1 MSGPGFTPQSI
12 AGRSRRPLMS
22 SCALA
27 AAMVAVG
34 YAEPSRAQAAS
45 IGGPSYLGTGVA
57 NAPGGISTA
66 TITTGTTDV
75 STHITVNA
83 PNSIIAWTPTAP
95 TVNDA
100 THANTIV
107 FQQEGTTTFGAGRAL
122 GEGSYT
128 VLNRI
133 VPTAN
138 PVTGVYPGISFYGT
152 TTSDAAGHIFFYSP
166 GGIIAG
172 AGAVFDVGSLLL
184 TTSNL
189 IDNPDGSF
197 TDPTT
202 GAFHLRTIQ
211 PDNKSAIVI
220 DQLATLRAAQADGS
234 YIALV
239 APRITQAGTIRAQT
253 GAALVAAESADLT
266 IDNGLFSIAVVS
278 GSHVD
283 TPGETILTHTG
294 ATGDQTSTGGPPQ
307 AVYLVAVPK
316 NAAVTMLVGGTLGYT
331 AADSAVTLPSG
342 VVVLSAGNNITTS
355 VFNGQIAAAPS
366 AYTPPANPAGGSF
379 APQGAS
385 LVIGGADFATTTN
398 AATQFTTN
406 TQGYAV
412 TDATAAPGAT
422 GGLSFSGDLSLTAG
436 HDATLTAAAGRIVQ
450 VGGNLSL
457 RSNGLSSIGVPT
469 PGHAT
474 LAADANSTLSVSGDT
489 SVTAAVTGNAL
500 LGDVTGGTAAATFT
514 DADVTL
520 GTLAVS
526 APGTGAAGDGS
537 AVAARSGTGGSA
549 SIKVDGGTLSVTSLS
564 SSAQGRGGGNFG
576 IGAGT
581 SGNGTGG
588 TASIAIN
595 GATID
600 FDGTAL
606 VSADGFGGSSFT
618 GLPIQQGSGTGGG
631 TIDSNGEQVGG
642 ASLTT
647 SLRGGVA
654 GSLRAGT
661 ITVSST
667 GYGGSDGGE
676 GFQPT
681 VGGNGRGGVASIT
694 SGSGSV
700 AADTIMV
707 LAEGRGG
714 RGGDASGAAAA
725 NGGDGF
731 GGTAR
736 ASADGGDIR
745 AGSTLQV
752 SAQGIGGSGGYD
764 YEFGYG
770 GGSGGTGGS
779 GTGGFATLAL
789 AGNTV
794 SAPTIDVLA
803 GATGGN
809 GGDTGGGSSGSGLG
823 IGGNGGNAQGGTA
836 TLTTSGTNPAVLGT
850 ALTVSGA
857 ATGGDGGEGD
867 TAGGNGG
874 NAFGGTAT
882 MTAKSGSIGGAT
894 ILVTT
899 DGTGGDG
906 GDAFTTF
913 TGGTGGNGTA
923 GSSTATATGG
933 TIAATTLLTV
943 SAIGTGGA
951 GGNHLE
957 YGYGGGAGNGGSG
970 GSGFGMAA
978 SLDLVTGT
986 VSAPTITVASDGN
999 GGNGGNSSSG
1009 SGGSGG
1015 SGSAGSATASIG
1027 TGANNALTGTTLNV
1041 TANGNGAD
1049 AASGQTSTAAAGG
1062 NASSGTAQLL
1072 GSGGQVGFTT
1082 TNVVASATGGNGNG
1096 GNGGNATATG
1106 SATVRT
1112 TDTALALGN
1121 YQIYGDSIG
1130 GNGGATTSGGNAT
1143 AGGAVLSVTRG
1154 SLNYNGGINLSASA
1168 DGGSGGAAAGNGTG
1182 GTTGFTLAS
1191 ATNLGTNTTI
1201 NAHSDG
1207 RGGITTT
1214 ASAFGGNGTGGI
1226 ATLDLS
1232 GITIAPTID
1241 ISANGSG
1248 SSGGQHPGSGTGG
1261 TATFTASN
1269 NAVVNVAGSILS
1281 IGAIGTGGSA
1291 VAGAPAGSG
1300 TGGGAI
1306 AGGVAQPGG
1315 ASIVANGATIDGATN
1330 TVLLAL
1336 RGQGRG
1342 GDGVNNGTA
1351 GAGTG
1356 GTTRI
1361 VVARQSGIDGSIS
1374 FGSVNA
1380 DASGTGGQVTFSGN
1394 GGTNGGA
1401 GGAGTGGT
1409 SIVSVPAGTLRVT
1422 GATLLSIAGTGGSS
1436 NSSGNGGA
1444 GTGGA
1449 ATIGT
1454 GNDTGV
1460 PATSTS
1466 GNLDLAAL
1474 SIAGRGTGGTVS
1486 EDGYGVPTGG
1496 NGGAGTGATAT
1507 VTLGAGSFS
1516 ADATSFDL
1524 AGQGS
1529 AGGNAMT
1536 NAALAGNGG
1545 AGTGGTLA
1553 LTETNTIGDTT
1564 SFLADVR
1571 GIGGAGGAASPTA
1584 TVGNG
1589 GNGGSGSGGSATI
1602 GVSGTGATLAVSSL
1616 SLRAGGSGGAGGTGT
1631 TASGGSGG
1639 DGTGGTARVTAGTG
1653 GTVSSAGAAGLD
1665 GGATGGNAGTSG
1677 GTAPSGAGGG
1687 AVGGSAEL
1695 ATQGGT
1701 IRVPGATLSATAAGG
1716 RSPTGI
1722 GGAAGTA
1729 GHAGSALLTVNGGTL
1744 AISGP
1749 ATVDA
1754 TATGGAGAV
1763 SGGYGFGGSAGLAV
1777 SNRGTFTYGGTSLAL
1792 LAQGNGGT
1800 ASATNVGGSG
1810 SGGTAS
1816 LLADNATLALAVP
1829 VQLTASGVGAAG
1841 GGNGTGG
1848 TGSIT
1853 ARNGA
1858 TLDFNDAASGA
1869 PGGVTVTAAG
1879 IGAAGSRNNAGGAGT
1894 GGSATVLA
1902 QSAAIGTPGA
1912 IALNAT
1918 GTGGTGSGA
1927 ANGGAGTG
1935 GTTSTTLT
1943 DNATVN
1949 AATLTQTAD
1958 GSGGAL
1964 LFGFSFTPAQPTG
1977 TGGAGTGG
1985 TAAVAAQSG
1994 TLAVTGI
2001 TTLSA
2006 NGGGGASQGDGT
2018 GGAGVGGGAPGT
2030 AGTGVSISTGA
2041 DGTFGEGFV
2050 TLAAVQASAS
2060 GTGGAHAE
2068 VGYGSVAGTTGGPG
2082 TGGAVRVTSGSGTI
2096 GATTLTIDAHGTGGS
2111 ASAGGNRTDGKSGGD
2126 GTGGTVDV
2134 ASTGGGLTVT
2144 SIPIDVSGTG
2154 GNGAGGL
2161 DGGFGGDGAGGSVTL
2176 ATVDRSI
2183 ALPAAISAFG
2193 LGGSG
2198 GSGGTA
2204 FDGGE
2209 GPASGGRGGDG
2220 GSATGGTIA
2229 AQVTGTNGRL
2239 DLTGLIANGYAQAG
2253 AGGAGGDGAEGGTG
2267 GDGGAGGIANGGTI
2281 ALGAD
2286 AGTLVIN
2293 DAGETATTLRAD
2305 AQGGA
2310 GGGAGGGGS
2319 FADGAGGNGGSGGDA
2334 TGGTARISANGGAV
2348 SVGNASLQ
2356 ATAAG
2361 GGGGLGGNANGDNG
2375 NGIEGSGGTGGN
2387 AQGGLAALNVGTGI
2401 IDGSSLTLNANGTGG
2416 NGNGSGAQGGGG
2428 TGGTASIGADSD
2440 PTIGSVTMTANGA
2453 GGAGGNGTVG
2463 GNGGDGFG
2471 GTVNLSTAFAALQI
2485 GSATLAANG
2494 TGGDGG
2500 SGSAGNGGSGG
2511 VGIGGGGT
2519 DQEGNPVPGG
2529 ITIAATDE
2537 GGALSVATLT
2547 ADANGQG
2554 GDGGEGGTAAGG
2566 AGGSGGNG
2574 GFAVGGAITLST
2586 ANGGSYD
2593 GIENGYGTSAL
2604 VTLNALATGGD
2615 GGTGTAGTIGGAGG
2629 NGGSAVGGTA
2639 TILADT
2645 GTIAIDDFFSGN
2657 GPAIDVSATGGA
2669 GQAGSDGSNVGNTGG
2684 LGGNGGDA
2692 SGGTGSILSTGGA
2705 LALGNTTITARGTS
2719 GFGQSGGFGAGTP
2732 AIPAVPGDPNATPP
2746 IPGTPA
2752 VPAGP
2757 ITYAGG
2763 GFTGNAFGGTAAIHV
2778 ADNEAG
2784 DATGT
2789 ATLGNTVIDT
2799 GSSVGGSFN
2808 GYVGRAEIY
2817 DSSTATGPTLTLNS
2831 LTVNN
2836 IGSSFSSDQA
2846 VDLFADN
2853 ARINI
2858 TDYANITAGG
2868 PGYFRANGTGG
2879 IDIAN
2884 GLTGTIDGDITISHD
2899 NQPTPMVDTIHAGDI
2914 QLATFGSIHALTG
2927 SIVRADGSIDL
2938 HAFGNIDADT
2948 LYATNLISARSGGNL
2963 FINNAIASGAAF
2975 DGSEGGTGT
2984 PGGGRVFLDAGNGN
2998 EGYDPSG
3005 VTITGT
3011 VSAPGSVEIN
3021 AGADVT
3027 VNGGGRVL
3035 SDNRVTIAAGDDIQ
3049 VDSGGEIR
3057 AALNPI
3063 ATPNDDGPGETVDT
3077 AARLTLTAGRLG
3089 LEYQP
3094 DPDNVA
3100 TINVDGTI
3108 SAAGRPLF
3116 LAGGTIIADA
3126 NPIEARSLIVE
3137 VDGAPAPGA
3146 AQLNDNGRLTRANC
3160 LQGDVC
3166 LGNLRFDR
3174 LLMVGGAAGTTNVLP
3189 TRLTIAQDAGAQTVS
3204 LRAQGDITVGT
3215 SGQAAAITGGDLLVQ
3230 SAQGSINL
3238 LGGSSL
3244 TGGDS
3249 GAGQFRVLAAGDITG
3264 GSLAAT
3270 GDAQLGIGGSLNVAG
3285 LSATRGLVTLDQNA
3299 NVLTTNQ
3306 LSVSGSIGI
3315 GTLSLGAGDAN
3326 LVGPAGVSVGTAA
3339 VADGYSVNFLS
3350 AGGDVSL
3357 GAAGSSGPGT
3367 PTDIVLQGNS
3377 VTAGALNATD
3387 MVQLVGSTGGVDV
3400 DSILAGGNILV
3411 DGNGAVR
3418 VGSASATGTD
3428 LGSDG
3433 VPGSTVTITARSG
3446 GTLTTGDVSATGDLT
3461 LASLGGGAIVT
3472 GALNGANV
3480 TAAASAALTVGSGT
3494 ATQSIDLSAVG
3505 PLMAGPLVAGGG
3517 ITLAATGG
3525 DITLD
3530 TARANGT
3537 FDVNDGQAF
3546 FAHDLSVG
3554 ADLSL
3559 SVQGPIRIDA
3569 LTVTGN
3575 ASARSPS
3582 DVSIGTATVGRD
3594 LVLGAGSV
3602 TGDGNAT
3609 LTLGTTTAGTAL
3621 LAATGAIQLT
3631 GSLTTTLGD
3640 ALLRAGGAITG
3651 GAITT
3656 FGTFDAASD
3665 TGALNFADISA
3676 GNPASGGGIAL
3687 AAQGGITTGAL
3698 TASNS
3703 ILANSTAGPVTT
3715 LDIASSGGSARIF
3728 AGGDM
3733 TVGNVRTAGSIF
3745 LTGRAAI
3752 HAGNLTAATGP
3763 LLTNEQG
3770 VGGGTDPVAPGI
3782 AAGFDEAAIVRCDDC
3797 FTSSVPLP
3805 FDVNYFGRTY
3815 SATFVSNNGYL
3826 TFNSGQGAYT
3836 PSGLGASYAGQPIVA
3851 AFFADVDTRNAGSA
3865 QVTYG
3870 TGTYGGR
3877 QAFGATYDNVGYFSN
3892 QADKLND
3899 FQIILTNRSD
3909 TGAGNFDIYYNYGN
3923 ITWETGSAS
3932 GGVGGF
3938 GGVSAAVGYN
3948 AGTGN
3953 QAGTFFEL
3961 AGSRVP
3967 GSFVDSGTMPLS
3979 VGTNNG
3985 NPGQLLFS
3993 VRNGQV
3999 SSGGSSEPPTI
4010 HVTNIAAGNSADVAL
4025 GNLSAEGA
4033 EVHGAGRVTVGDV
4046 NVADRGSGIA
4056 ATGQA
4061 FATVLD
4067 ATTDLLAGNL
4077 SSTGLIAL
4085 GASQGNVSAGS
4096 VTTAGS
4102 ALVLAGGTVVLGPV
4116 STGLGAD
4123 DSLFISGPSILGS
4136 EPALAGVSLGSL
4148 LGSSTFD
4155 PHVLASLRPV
4165 QTGGAITLATPIST
4179 GNFLVASAAPVTLDA
4194 LGVTNRIFIDS
4205 GGFVTTGNLTAG
4217 SAIEIDATGDVRTG
4231 DLVAN
4236 GPAGARFVAI
4246 GIDAGGN
4253 ATIGNATAATGDI
4266 ALAAGGTLAGGA
4278 LQAGGAIALAATGDI
4293 TVASANAAGPLHV
4306 GNSSAIAGLNPAD
4319 GADFAAILAAAPV
4332 ATGGN
4337 LTIAGGA
4344 TAGSID
4350 AAIGGAI
4357 SAPSLVAT
4365 QGIRLAAGGD
4375 VTVAT
4380 VNAGTTLAVTGANI
4394 QFDRATAAGDADLAA
4409 TGTLAVTTDLGVG
4422 GTVNARGTAVALN
4435 SRGALTV
4442 GTATATSG
4450 GLGIE
4455 TVGTLTVASAT
4466 APGTIKL
4473 TSTGGS
4479 VILQDASTLLVTGTA
4494 LPGGTVT
4501 GKAVSIDPIGASGR
4515 GDILIAAAQDA
4526 RLNGTVTARSDVNA
4540 TAGGTVTVNGQTL
4553 GQRIALASADV
4564 SIGSAAVIGSG
4575 SNTTSVTFTDNKGGT
4590 RTYIGD
4596 TGGTDGYRLDNNEF
4610 ARVRAQSILINGQGS
4625 ATVGDTPD
4633 VTIGNLTILGS
4644 ATGTGQTSQSAN
4656 LFGSNAGL
4664 TVTSPGT
4671 LRVAGNV
4678 LLSSAG
4684 AGDHIDLNAG
4694 TRLDLITPTAS
4705 VTIADPGNA
4714 VAGRLNLAANTILVS
4729 SAQAATDLAAL
4740 TTLDA
4745 KSQRLGTN
4753 EGAAKPEGYIQAGA
4767 LTFRLGSGLFI
4778 QNSGDATG
4786 PNGRA
4791 GFTVGSGGIQLIAA
4805 GTQPVQVAINGRQ
4818 SSTGATG
4825 GFVTGRA
4832 LIPVVN
4838 LTGVNG
4844 GTASFDS
4851 RSTVNGCL
4859 ILGQSCGG
4867 DIIVIPPVQD
4877 VIDQTSIDGATNGT
4891 GVVQAFN
4898 VPIIQLVDID
4908 TYGFSPSIDEPVTG
4922 AGNDD
4927 LWTFDCSSVAGTDD
4941 CPRGGVPAPTPSS

>member
-12 AGRSRRPLMS
+12 ARRSRRPLMS

-34 YAEPSRAQAAS
+34 HLEPTRAQAAAMPTPTS
-45 IGGPSYLGTGVA
+45 GPSYLGTGVA
-57 NAPGGISTA
+57 NVVGGVTTA
-66 TITTGTTDV
+66 TITTGTTDI

-83 PNSIIAWTPTAP
+83 QNSIIAWTPTTLDTHTGVAP
-95 TVNDA
+95 G
-100 THANTIV
+100 TIV
-107 FQQEGTTTFGAGRAL
+107 FQNAGTATFAGGRAL
-122 GEGSYT
+122 GGGSYT

-138 PVTGVYPGISFYGT
+138 PTTGLYPGISFYGT
-152 TTSDAAGHIFFYSP
+152 TQSDAAGHIFFYSP
-166 GGIIAG
+166 GGILAG

-189 IDNPDGSF
+189 IGNPDGSF

-239 APRITQAGTIRAQT
+239 APRINQAGTIRAQT
-253 GAALVAAESADLT
+253 GVALVAAESADLT

-283 TPGETILTHTG
+283 TPGETTLTHTG
-294 ATGDQTSTGGPPQ
+294 SSGDQTSTGGSPQ

-331 AADSAVTLPSG
+331 AADSAVTLPNG
-342 VVVLSAGNNITTS
+342 VVVLSAGENITTS
-355 VFNGQIAAAPS
+355 VFNGQITASPS
-366 AYTPPANPAGGSF
+366 AYTPPPIPAGGNL

-385 LVIGGADFATTTN
+385 LVIGGAS
-398 AATQFTTN
+398 FTDSA
-406 TQGYAV
+406 QGYAV

-422 GGLSFSGDLSLTAG
+422 GRLSFTGDLSLTAG
-436 HDATLTAAAGRIVQ
+436 HDATLSATAGRIVQ

-457 RSNGLSSIGVPT
+457 QSSGLSILGT
-469 PGHAT
+469 PSAGHAT
-474 LAADANSTLSVSGDT
+474 LTADAGSTLSVSGST

-514 DADVTL
+514 DANVTL
-520 GTLAVS
+520 GALAVS
-526 APGTGAAGDGS
+526 APGTGADGDGS
-537 AVAARSGTGGSA
+537 AAAAHNGTGGTS
-549 SIKVDGGTLSVTSLS
+549 SITVNGGTLGVTSLS
-564 SSAQGRGGGNFG
+564 STAQGQGGRNFG
-576 IGAGT
+576 TGAGPG
-581 SGNGTGG
+581 GNGTGG

-595 GATID
+595 GAAID
-600 FDGTAL
+600 FDDSVLVNADGSGGNSSTAL
-606 VSADGFGGSSFT
+606 PV
-618 GLPIQQGSGTGGG
+618 QQGTGTGGG
-631 TIDSNGEQVGG
+631 IIDANGQQVGG
-642 ASLTT
+642 AALTT
-647 SLRGGVA
+647 ASRGGIA

-681 VGGNGRGGVASIT
+681 AGGTGQGGVASLT
-694 SGSGSV
+694 SGSGAI
-700 AADTIMV
+700 AADTITV
-707 LAEGRGG
+707 VAEGRGG
-714 RGGDASGAAAA
+714 SGGNASGAAAA
-725 NGGDGF
+725 SGGDGF
-731 GGTAR
+731 GGTAL
-736 ASADGGDIR
+736 AIANGGDIR
-745 AGSTLQV
+745 AGSSLQV
-752 SAQGIGGSGGYD
+752 SAQGFGGAGGYD

-770 GGSGGTGGS
+770 GGGAGGTGGTGGT

-789 AGNTV
+789 TGNV
-794 SAPTIDVLA
+794 ASGPTIDVLA
-803 GATGGN
+803 GGFGGEGGSTGGN
-809 GGDTGGGSSGSGLG
+809 GGTGGGA
-823 IGGNGGNAQGGTA
+823 GGDGGNARGGTA
-836 TLTTSGTNPAVLGT
+836 TLTVGGANGSIPNTTQS
-850 ALTVSGA
+850 LTVSGA

-874 NAFGGTAT
+874 NAFGGTAA
-882 MTAKSGSIGGAT
+882 MTVSGGSIAADT

-899 DGTGGDG
+899 NGTGGNG
-906 GDAFTTF
+906 GEAFTTF
-913 TGGTGGNGTA
+913 NGGTGGNGT
-923 GSSTATATGG
+923 GGTTTATANGG
-933 TIAATTLLTV
+933 TIAATTSLTV
-943 SAIGTGGA
+943 SSIGTGGA

-957 YGYGGGAGNGGSG
+957 FGYGGGAGNGGG
-970 GSGFGMAA
+970 GGAGFGMAA
-978 SLDLVTGT
+978 NLDIVTGT
-986 VSAPTITVASDGN
+986 VGAPTITVASDGN
-999 GGNGGNSSSG
+999 GGNGGFSRSG

-1015 SGSAGSATASIG
+1015 SGSAGTATASIG

-1041 TANGNGAD
+1041 TANGNGASVTSGV
-1049 AASGQTSTAAAGG
+1049 ASTTAAGG

-1072 GSGGQVGFTT
+1072 GSGGHVGFTT

-1112 TDTALALGN
+1112 ADTALALGD

-1191 ATNLGTNTTI
+1191 ASNLGTSTTI

-1207 RGGITTT
+1207 RGGTTT
-1214 ASAFGGNGTGGI
+1214 SDTAIGGNGAGGI

-1248 SSGGQHPGSGTGG
+1248 TSGGQHPGSGTGG
-1261 TATFTASN
+1261 TATITASN
-1269 NAVVNVAGSILS
+1269 NAVVNVAGSTLS

-1291 VAGAPAGSG
+1291 DAGATAGSG
-1300 TGGGAI
+1300 TG
-1306 AGGVAQPGG
+1306 GG

-1336 RGQGRG
+1336 RGQGIG
-1342 GDGVNNGTA
+1342 GDAVDNGTA

-1361 VVARQSGIDGSIS
+1361 VVARQNGLGGNIS

-1380 DASGTGGQVTFSGN
+1380 DASGTGGRAAFSST
-1394 GGTNGGA
+1394 GGTGGGT

-1409 SIVSVPAGTLRVT
+1409 SIVSVSAGTLRVT
-1422 GATLLSIAGTGGSS
+1422 GETLLSIAGTGGLSE
-1436 NSSGNGGA
+1436 NG
-1444 GTGGA
+1444 GTGGTGTGGQL
-1449 ATIGT
+1449 TIST

-1474 SIAGRGTGGTVS
+1474 TVSGRGTGGTVS
-1486 EDGYGVPTGG
+1486 EDGYGIPTGSNGG
-1496 NGGAGTGATAT
+1496 NGGAGTGGTAT

-1516 ADATSFDL
+1516 TDATSFDL
-1524 AGQGS
+1524 LGQGG
-1529 AGGNAMT
+1529 AGGGST
-1536 NAALAGNGG
+1536 TAAAGGRGG

-1553 LTETNTIGDTT
+1553 MTETGSLGDATT
-1564 SFLADVR
+1564 FSADVR
-1571 GIGGAGGAASPTA
+1571 GVGGAGGSPR
-1584 TVGNG
+1584 VG
-1589 GNGGSGSGGSATI
+1589 A
-1602 GVSGTGATLAVSSL
+1602 
-1616 SLRAGGSGGAGGTGT
+1616 GGAGGS
-1631 TASGGSGG
+1631 AA
-1639 DGTGGTARVTAGTG
+1639 GGTARVTAGTG
-1653 GTVSSAGAAGLD
+1653 STISTTGPVSLDAAALG
-1665 GGATGGNAGTSG
+1665 GGAGSSG
-1677 GTAPSGAGGG
+1677 GTVAGGAGGG
-1687 AVGGSAEL
+1687 AVGGIVEL

-1701 IRVPGATLSATAAGG
+1701 IRIPSASLVATATGG
-1716 RSPTGI
+1716 SGASGI
-1722 GGAAGTA
+1722 GGNAGTA
-1729 GHAGSALLTVNGGTL
+1729 LHAGSAQLTVNGGTL
-1744 AISGP
+1744 AIGGP
-1749 ATVDA
+1749 ATIDA
-1754 TATGGAGAV
+1754 TA
-1763 SGGYGFGGSAGLAV
+1763 SGGSGGLGGGSGFGGSAGLAV
-1777 SNRGTFTYGGTSLAL
+1777 SDRGTFTYGGTSLAL

-1800 ASATNVGGSG
+1800 AGGTNIGGSG

-1816 LLADNATLALAVP
+1816 LLADNTTLALAVP
-1829 VQLTASGVGAAG
+1829 VRLTASGVGAAG
-1841 GGNGTGG
+1841 GGTGTGGTGSVTARNNATLDFNNSATGTPGGVIVTAAGLGAAGARNGAGGAGTGGAATILAQGSTIATPVGITLNANGTGG
-1848 TGSIT
+1848 TGS
-1853 ARNGA
+1853 
-1858 TLDFNDAASGA
+1858 
-1869 PGGVTVTAAG
+1869 
-1879 IGAAGSRNNAGGAGT
+1879 GT
-1894 GGSATVLA
+1894 
-1902 QSAAIGTPGA
+1902 
-1912 IALNAT
+1912 
-1918 GTGGTGSGA
+1918 

-1935 GTTSTTLT
+1935 GTTSTTLAA
-1943 DNATVN
+1943 NATVN
-1949 AATLTQTAD
+1949 AATLTQTAN

-1964 LFGFSFTPAQPTG
+1964 LTGFAFTPPSPTG

-1985 TAAVAAQSG
+1985 TAAIAAQSG
-1994 TLAVTGI
+1994 TLTVTGL
-2001 TTLSA
+2001 TALST
-2006 NGGGGASQGDGT
+2006 NGGGGASQGGGT
-2018 GGAGVGGGAPGT
+2018 GGAGLGGGATGT

-2041 DGTFGEGFV
+2041 GGAFGDGV
-2050 TLAAVQASAS
+2050 VMLAAVQASAT
-2060 GTGGAHAE
+2060 GTGGALGE
-2068 VGYGSVAGTTGGPG
+2068 VGYGSVAGTAGGLG
-2082 TGGAVRVTSGSGTI
+2082 TGGVVRVTSGGGTI
-2096 GATTLTIDAHGTGGS
+2096 GATTLTIDAHGTGGDAN
-2111 ASAGGNRTDGKSGGD
+2111 ASGNGTTGKAGGD
-2126 GTGGTVDV
+2126 GIGGTVAV
-2134 ASTGGGLTVT
+2134 ASTGGGFALTSV
-2144 SIPIDVSGTG
+2144 PIDVTGIGGAGANGGNGGDGGNGGAGTG
-2154 GNGAGGL
+2154 GQ
-2161 DGGFGGDGAGGSVTL
+2161 VQL
-2176 ATVDRSI
+2176 ATADRAI
-2183 ALPAAISAFG
+2183 ALPAVI
-2193 LGGSG
+2193 
-2198 GSGGTA
+2198 
-2204 FDGGE
+2204 
-2209 GPASGGRGGDG
+2209 
-2220 GSATGGTIA
+2220 
-2229 AQVTGTNGRL
+2229 
-2239 DLTGLIANGYAQAG
+2239 QAYGQGG
-2253 AGGAGGDGAEGGTG
+2253 AGGAGNASIDGGEGQPILNGGKGGIGGIGTG
-2267 GDGGAGGIANGGTI
+2267 GFVTAQVSGGQGTLDLSGLAADTHGQGGIGGAGGEGGT
-2281 ALGAD
+2281 
-2286 AGTLVIN
+2286 
-2293 DAGETATTLRAD
+2293 
-2305 AQGGA
+2305 GA
-2310 GGGAGGGGS
+2310 GGGAGGAGGAAQGGRIDLTADAGTLNLLDQSGTDLTLLADARGGKGGAGGNPHDATGVGGTGGAGGDATAGTSRIGAIGGS
-2319 FADGAGGNGGSGGDA
+2319 VDIGTVVLSANARGGDGGFGGGEGGTLPAGAGGNGGS
-2334 TGGTARISANGGAV
+2334 
-2348 SVGNASLQ
+2348 
-2356 ATAAG
+2356 
-2361 GGGGLGGNANGDNG
+2361 
-2375 NGIEGSGGTGGN
+2375 
-2387 AQGGLAALNVGTGI
+2387 AQGGLAELVVGTGVV
-2401 IDGSSLTLNANGTGG
+2401 DGSSLTLTANGTGG
-2416 NGNGSGAQGGGG
+2416 NGSGSGAQGGTG
-2428 TGGTASIGADSD
+2428 TGGTASIGADTD
-2440 PTIGSVTMTANGA
+2440 PTIDSVTMTANGL
-2453 GGAGGNGTVG
+2453 GGSGGGGTVG

-2471 GTVNLSTAFAALQI
+2471 GTVNLSTDAALQI
-2485 GSATLAANG
+2485 NSATLTANG
-2494 TGGDGG
+2494 TGGGG
-2500 SGSAGNGGSGG
+2500 GAGLAGNGGNGG
-2511 VGIGGGGT
+2511 VGIGGGGA
-2519 DQEGNPVPGG
+2519 DQEGNAVPGG
-2529 ITIAATDE
+2529 ITIAATGE
-2537 GGALSVATLT
+2537 GGALTIGTLSAN
-2547 ADANGQG
+2547 ADGQG
-2554 GDGGEGGTAAGG
+2554 GAGGQGATAASG
-2566 AGGSGGNG
+2566 AGGSGGSG
-2574 GFAVGGAITLST
+2574 GFASGGAITLST
-2586 ANGGSYD
+2586 GNGGSYG
-2593 GIENGYGTSAL
+2593 GIENGYGVSSS

-2629 NGGSAVGGTA
+2629 NGGLAVGGIA

-2645 GTIAIDDFFSGN
+2645 GTITINSQGA
-2657 GPAIDVSATGGA
+2657 GPTIDVSATGGA
-2669 GQAGSDGSNVGNTGG
+2669 GRAGSDGSNVGDTGG
-2684 LGGNGGDA
+2684 VGGNGGDA
-2692 SGGTGSILSTGGA
+2692 HGGSGSILSTGGA
-2705 LALGNTTITARGTS
+2705 LALGDTTITARGTS
-2719 GFGQSGGFGAGTP
+2719 GLGQSGGLGAGTP
-2732 AIPAVPGDPNATPP
+2732 AIPAMPGDLTATPP
-2746 IPGTPA
+2746 VAATPG

-2757 ITYAGG
+2757 TTQAGG
-2763 GFTGNAFGGTAAIHV
+2763 GFAGNAFGGAAAIHV
-2778 ADNEAG
+2778 ADQEGG

-2789 ATLGNTVIDT
+2789 ATLGNTTIDT
-2799 GSSVGGSFN
+2799 GSSVGGLFD
-2808 GYVGRAEIY
+2808 GFAGRVEVY
-2817 DSSTATGPTLTLNS
+2817 DSSTATDPTLTLNS

-2836 IGSSFSSDQA
+2836 IGGSFSSDQA

-2853 ARINI
+2853 TRVNV

-2879 IDIAN
+2879 FDIAN
-2884 GLTGTIDGDITISHD
+2884 ALTGNIDGDITISHD
-2899 NQPTPMVDTIHAGDI
+2899 NQPAPMVDTIHAGDI
-2914 QLATFGSIHALTG
+2914 QLTTLGSIHALTG
-2927 SIVRADGSIDL
+2927 SVLRADRSLQLDASG
-2938 HAFGNIDADT
+2938 GIDADT
-2948 LYATNLISARSGGNL
+2948 LYATDLISARSGGNL
-2963 FINNAIASGAAF
+2963 SINNAIASGAAF

-2984 PGGGRVFLDAGNGN
+2984 PGGGRVLLSAGSNG
-2998 EGYDPSG
+2998 GDPASFG
-3005 VTITGT
+3005 ASSVTVTGT
-3011 VSAPGSVEIN
+3011 VSAPGSVEID

-3027 VNGGGRVL
+3027 VNGGGRVF
-3035 SDNRVTIAAGDDIQ
+3035 SDNRVTIAAGNDIQ
-3049 VDSGGEIR
+3049 VDSGGEVR

-3063 ATPNDDGPGETVDT
+3063 ATLNDTGPGEPLDT
-3077 AARLTLTAGRLG
+3077 AARLTLTAGRLP
-3089 LEYQP
+3089 LDYTP
-3094 DPDNVA
+3094 DPGNVA

-3108 SAAGRPLF
+3108 SAAGRPVF

-3126 NPIEARSLIVE
+3126 NPIDARSLIVE

-3174 LLMVGGAAGTTNVLP
+3174 LLMVGGAAGTTAVLP
-3189 TRLTIAQDAGAQTVS
+3189 TRLTIAQDAGAQTTS

-3215 SGQAAAITGGDLLVQ
+3215 TGQAAAITGGDLLVQ
-3230 SAQGSINL
+3230 STQGSIDL

-3244 TGGDS
+3244 TGGDG
-3249 GAGQFRVLAAGDITG
+3249 GAGQFRVLAAGDVTG

-3270 GDAQLGIGGSLNVAG
+3270 GDAQLGIGGSLNVDG
-3285 LSATRGLVTLDQNA
+3285 VSATGGLTTLDQNA
-3299 NVLTTNQ
+3299 NVLTNSQ

-3326 LVGPAGVSVGTAA
+3326 LVGPAGISVGTAE
-3339 VADGYSVNFLS
+3339 VANGHSVNFLS
-3350 AGGDVSL
+3350 TGGDVSL
-3357 GAAGSSGPGT
+3357 NSAGASGLGT
-3367 PTDIVLQGNS
+3367 PTDIALQGNS
-3377 VTAGALNATD
+3377 VTAGALAASD
-3387 MVQLVGSTGGVDV
+3387 MVTLVGSTGGVDV
-3400 DSILAGGNILV
+3400 DSILAGGNVVV
-3411 DGNGAVR
+3411 DGNGTVR
-3418 VGSASATGTD
+3418 VGTASATGTD

-3446 GTLTTGDVSATGDLT
+3446 GTLTTGDVSATGDLS
-3461 LASLGGGAIVT
+3461 LASLGGGAILT
-3472 GALNGANV
+3472 GALNGADV
-3480 TAAASAALTVGSGT
+3480 TAGSSAALTVGSAT
-3494 ATQSIDLSAVG
+3494 ATQSIALSAVG
-3505 PLMAGPLVAGGG
+3505 PLVAGPLMAGGG

-3530 TARANGT
+3530 RARAGGT

-3546 FAHDLSVG
+3546 VAHDLSVG

-3559 SVQGPIRIDA
+3559 SVRGAIMIDTLNVA
-3569 LTVTGN
+3569 GN
-3575 ASARSPS
+3575 ASARSALA

-3602 TGDGNAT
+3602 TGSGDAM
-3609 LTLGTTTAGTAL
+3609 LTLGNTTAGTAL
-3621 LAATGAIQLT
+3621 LAATGAIQLN
-3631 GSLTTTLGD
+3631 GPLTTTLGD

-3665 TGALNFADISA
+3665 SGTLRFADISA

-3687 AAQGGITTGAL
+3687 AAQDGITTGAL

-3703 ILANSTAGPVTT
+3703 ILANSTAGPVST

-3745 LTGRAAI
+3745 LTGTAAI
-3752 HAGNLTAATGP
+3752 HAGNLTAGTGA

-3770 VGGGTDPVAPGI
+3770 TGGNGGTDPVAPGI
-3782 AAGFDEAAIVRCDDC
+3782 AAGFDESAIARCDDC
-3797 FTSSVPLP
+3797 FTSTVPLP

-3836 PSGLGASYAGQPIVA
+3836 PSGLGADYVGQPIVA
-3851 AFFADVDTRNAGSA
+3851 AFFADVDTRNPGSA

-3870 TGTYGGR
+3870 NGTYGGR
-3877 QAFGATYDNVGYFSN
+3877 QAFGATYENVGYFSN
-3892 QADKLND
+3892 AADKLND

-3923 ITWETGSAS
+3923 ITWETGAAS
-3932 GGVGGF
+3932 GGVNGF

-3953 QAGTFFEL
+3953 QAGTYFEL

-3967 GSFVDSGTMPLS
+3967 GSFINGGTAPLNL
-3979 VGTNNG
+3979 GTNDG

-3999 SSGGSSEPPTI
+3999 SSGAGAEPPTI
-4010 HVTNIAAGNSADVAL
+4010 HVTNIAAGNSADVTL
-4025 GNLSAEGA
+4025 GNLSAEAA

-4046 NVADRGSGIA
+4046 SVADRGSGIA

-4085 GASQGNVSAGS
+4085 GASQGNVSTGS

-4102 ALVLAGGTVVLGPV
+4102 ALVLAGGTVILGPV
-4116 STGLGAD
+4116 STGLGAS

-4136 EPALAGVSLGSL
+4136 EPALAGVGLGSL

-4165 QTGGAITLATPIST
+4165 QTGGAITLGTPIST

-4205 GGFVTTGNLTAG
+4205 AGFVTTGNLTAG
-4217 SAIEIDATGDVRTG
+4217 GSIEIDATGNVRTG

-4236 GPAGARFVAI
+4236 GPAGAQFVAI
-4246 GIDAGGN
+4246 GIDTGGN
-4253 ATIGNATAATGDI
+4253 ATIGNANAAAGDI
-4266 ALAAGGTLAGGA
+4266 ALAAGGTLTGGA
-4278 LQAGGAIALAATGDI
+4278 LQAGGAIALAAAGDI
-4293 TVASANAAGPLHV
+4293 MVASANAGGLLYV

-4319 GADFAAILAAAPV
+4319 GADFATILATAPV
-4332 ATGGN
+4332 ATDGN
-4337 LTIAGGA
+4337 LTITTGA

-4357 SAPSLVAT
+4357 TAPSLVAT
-4365 QGIRLAAGGD
+4365 QGILLAAGGD
-4375 VTVAT
+4375 VTVTTA
-4380 VNAGTTLAVTGANI
+4380 NAGTTLAVNGANI
-4394 QFDRATAAGDADLAA
+4394 QFDRATATGDADLTA
-4409 TGTLAVTTDLGVG
+4409 TGTLAVTTDLAVG

-4435 SRGALTV
+4435 SQEALTV
-4442 GTATATSG
+4442 GTATATTG

-4466 APGTIKL
+4466 APGTIRL
-4473 TSTGGS
+4473 TSSAGS

-4501 GKAVSIDPIGASGR
+4501 GQAVSIDPIGATGR
-4515 GDILIAAAQDA
+4515 GDILVTAAQDA
-4526 RLNGTVTARSDVNA
+4526 RLNGTVTARNDVNA

-4553 GQRIALASADV
+4553 GQNIALASADV

-4575 SNTTSVTFTDNKGGT
+4575 TNTTSVTFTDNKGGT

-4596 TGGTDGYRLDNNEF
+4596 TGGTDGYRLDNSEF

-4625 ATVGDTPD
+4625 ATASDTPD
-4633 VTIGNLTILGS
+4633 VTIGNLTIVGS
-4644 ATGTGQTSQSAN
+4644 ASATGQTSQSAN
-4656 LFGSNAGL
+4656 LFGSTAGL

-4714 VAGRLNLAANTILVS
+4714 ITGKLNLAADTILIS

-4745 KSQRLGTN
+4745 KSQRLGMN
-4753 EGAAKPEGYIQAGA
+4753 EGAAKPEGYIQAGG
-4767 LTFRLGSGLFI
+4767 LSFSVGSGLFV

-4791 GFTVGSGGIQLIAA
+4791 GLTVGSGGIQLIAT
-4805 GTQPVQVAINGRQ
+4805 GTRPQIVINGRQ
-4818 SSTGATG
+4818 ISTTATG

-4838 LTGVNG
+4838 ITGGVG
-4844 GTASFDS
+4844 SVDG

-4859 ILGQSCGG
+4859 LLSQSCGG
-4867 DIIVIPPVQD
+4867 DGIVIPPVQD
-4877 VIDQTSIDGATNGT
+4877 VIDQTSLDGATNGD
-4891 GVVQAFN
+4891 GLVQAFN
-4898 VPIIQLVDID
+4898 VPIIQLIDID

-4927 LWTFDCSSVAGTDD
+4927 LWTFDCTSLTSTDA
-4941 CPRGGVPAPTPSS
+4941 CPREGMSAPTPGH